1 MTCPSCRADNAPQ
14 NKFCA
19 ECGTRLALA
28 CPACGHVGQPGG
40 KFCVECGAAL
50 AGVAPASPPPPPLD
64 DTSPSAGPAATPSS
78 FREATPASYTPKHL
92 AEKILTS
99 KSAVEGERKTVTVM
113 FSDVSGFTAMSERLD
128 PEDVHGI
135 MDRAF
140 DVILDA
146 VHQHE
151 GTINQFLGDGVMAL
165 FGAPIAHEDHAQ
177 RALSAALAI
186 QGALAPLAADIR
198 RTHGVEF
205 RMRMGINTGLV
216 VVGAIGRDL
225 RMDYTAIG
233 DTVNLA
239 ARLVGIAMPGQIVV
253 SRRTQQ
259 LRSRS
264 FAFEDLGEFQVKG
277 KSEPVRAYA
286 LTGEVHGRTRNE
298 VSPERGLSPLI
309 GRDLA
314 LGRLAVAYRRAMDGQ
329 GAIVLL
335 AGEAG
340 VGKSRLLYEFLD
352 HLPGAGANEVEATCA
367 SYGRPIPYRPIL
379 ELVRSHLDLPE
390 ALPAADV
397 QRRIAERLDE
407 LDLPG
412 DEPATLLAHFVGV
425 AASPEFL
432 GRLSVAELK
441 QRTLSVLRDLFL
453 RSSRTA
459 PLVLL
464 IENVHWIDASSA
476 EALGH
481 LAAALPGHRMMLLL
495 SARLEPAPL
504 LALPAMETIVLDRLD
519 GVDVERLTRALLAAD
534 TLSPALR
541 ELLAE
546 KSEGNP
552 LYVEEILHDLR
563 ETGGIVIEQG
573 EARLRSAEVKVP
585 ASIHDIIAARVDRL
599 PEPLKLTLQPASVVG
614 RRFGISLL
622 SRVVEGAGG
631 DVPGHLEDLHAND
644 FVFPSAHDPELMY
657 TFKHALTQDVVYSG
671 LLERRRRRYHAA
683 VARGLEELYAGR
695 LDEVVELL
703 AHHYGATAED
713 EKAVDYAVLAAEKA
727 QRRWA
732 GVEALGQFDAALA
745 RLASMPETDANRLRR
760 IDAVIK
766 QAEVKFALGRHA
778 EHVEALERIKPLVDA
793 VADPPRRATWYY
805 WTGFLLSLVGGAP
818 EQSIRYCREALAIA
832 DASGFDDIRPFA
844 ECCLAHVLMAAG
856 DLQGALETGERA
868 LASFESRG
876 NVWWACRTL
885 WALSPVA
892 NYLGQWERG
901 LEYCRQALEHGR
913 AVNDLRLKVVGWLR
927 TGSTHVQRGDPHA
940 GLRCCEEAAQLSP
953 IAFDAAMIRPVRA
966 YGLIKAGDAA
976 AGTAELAEAV
986 AWFERSKLH
995 YTRSLCSLWLA
1006 EGHLALGRRAQ
1017 ARAVLDTVM
1026 GIVRDNGYRHL
1037 EGIAE
1042 RLAGES
1048 LAPDDPSAAEH
1059 LERAARILDE
1069 VGARNELAK
1078 VLVARAACRRSA
1090 GDVAGAR
1097 DALERA
1103 RAIFTSLGTVDGP
1116 PLVASVLESLPDDP
1130 PSSRVTPG
1138 QG

>member
-1 MTCPSCRADNAPQ
+1 VELARLLELHRQ
-14 NKFCA
+14 VA
-19 ECGTRLALA
+19 EGT
-28 CPACGHVGQPGG
+28 
-40 KFCVECGAAL
+40 
-50 AGVAPASPPPPPLD
+50 AGV
-64 DTSPSAGPAATPSS
+64 
-78 FREATPASYTPKHL
+78 
-92 AEKILTS
+92 
-99 KSAVEGERKTVTVM
+99 V
-113 FSDVSGFTAMSERLD
+113 
-128 PEDVHGI
+128 
-135 MDRAF
+135 
-140 DVILDA
+140 
-146 VHQHE
+146 
-151 GTINQFLGDGVMAL
+151 
-165 FGAPIAHEDHAQ
+165 
-177 RALSAALAI
+177 
-186 QGALAPLAADIR
+186 
-198 RTHGVEF
+198 
-205 RMRMGINTGLV
+205 LV
-216 VVGAIGRDL
+216 
-225 RMDYTAIG
+225 
-233 DTVNLA
+233 
-239 ARLVGIAMPGQIVV
+239 
-253 SRRTQQ
+253 
-259 LRSRS
+259 
-264 FAFEDLGEFQVKG
+264 
-277 KSEPVRAYA
+277 
-286 LTGEVHGRTRNE
+286 TGE
-298 VSPERGLSPLI
+298 P
-309 GRDLA
+309 
-314 LGRLAVAYRRAMDGQ
+314 
-329 GAIVLL
+329 
-335 AGEAG
+335 G
-340 VGKSRLLYEFLD
+340 VGKSRLLFEFLRRIED
-352 HLPGAGANEVEATCA
+352 LGAHELEAACLSHGRELP
-367 SYGRPIPYRPIL
+367 YHPIL
-379 ELVRSHLDLPE
+379 ELLRRALDLTE
-390 ALPAADV
+390 GMNGEEIRDRIDRRLRALGAGGGEQSV
-397 QRRIAERLDE
+397 
-407 LDLPG
+407 
-412 DEPATLLAHFVGV
+412 LLAHVLGV
-425 AASPEFL
+425 AAPEEFL
-432 GRLSVAELK
+432 IRLAPAQLRE
-441 QRTLSVLRDLFL
+441 RTFQAIAAVLLGAGDGQ
-453 RSSRTA
+453 
-459 PLVLL
+459 PLVLVM
-464 IENVHWIDASSA
+464 ENIHWLDASS
-476 EALGH
+476 EDCLRY
-481 LAAALPGHRMMLLL
+481 LASALPGRRVLLL
-495 SARLEPAPL
+495 LTARPGPRPAWLETTGVDTIALSGLGSRDVWGMIGSLFGTEAVSEPL
-504 LALPAMETIVLDRLD
+504 L
-519 GVDVERLTRALLAAD
+519 
-534 TLSPALR
+534 
-541 ELLAE
+541 ELLVAR
-546 KSEGNP
+546 SEGNP

-966 YGLIKAGDAA
+966 YGLIKAGEAA

-1006 EGHLALGRRAQ
+1006 EGHLALGQRAQ